1 MSNNNIN
8 YIMDNLSITAD
19 KEIIYQDM
27 LDEIIILNLK
37 DDSYIGLDQA
47 GANFWKIILYSPSVE
62 EAYEQILSEYNV
74 DPDTLKKDLN
84 SFIHELLEKKLI
96 HINHI

>member
-1 MSNNNIN
+1 MSNNYIN

-27 LDEIIILNLK
+27 HDEIIILNLK
-37 DDSYIGLDQA
+37 DDSYIGLDQT
-47 GANFWKIILYSPSVE
+47 GANFWKIILDSPSVK
-62 EAYEQILSEYNV
+62 EAYEQILNEYNV
-74 DPDTLKKDLN
+74 DACTLKEDLN